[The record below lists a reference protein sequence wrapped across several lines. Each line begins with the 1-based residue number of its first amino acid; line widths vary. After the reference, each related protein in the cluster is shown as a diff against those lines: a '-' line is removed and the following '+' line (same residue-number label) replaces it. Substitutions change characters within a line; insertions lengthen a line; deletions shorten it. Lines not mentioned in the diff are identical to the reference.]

1 MHYITYKREK
11 MNRKILGQI
20 LQSRRKDLKITQID
34 LALIAEIS
42 TKQLSNIEQGKVS
55 TTIDTLSKLCETLGL
70 KIELTIKGAN

>member
-1 MHYITYKREK
+1 

-42 TKQLSNIEQGKVS
+42 AKQYF
-55 TTIDTLSKLCETLGL
+55 TLFEL
-70 KIELTIKGAN
+70 KI

>member
-1 MHYITYKREK
+1 

-42 TKQLSNIEQGKVS
+42 AKQLSNIEQGKVS
-55 TTIDTLSKLCETLGL
+55 TTI
-70 KIELTIKGAN
+70 

>member
-1 MHYITYKREK
+1 

-34 LALIAEIS
+34 LALIAKIS

-55 TTIDTLSKLCETLGL
+55 TTI
-70 KIELTIKGAN
+70 